1 MAIKAVIFDL
11 DGTITQPFF
20 DFDAIRQEMGLDKDA
35 GPVWEAMA
43 QMGPQERR
51 RAQRILDSYEQ
62 RAVTVSQLNPGAR
75 ETLDA
80 LRNASIFIGVLTRN
94 RRSNVLEVAR
104 KHDLQFDAIVD
115 REDGPVKPDAFGV
128 LRLCEQFGVEPQ
140 ETVVVGDYLFDMLCA
155 RAAGAGAV
163 LLVNHEKAAEFANSA
178 DITIERI
185 DEVLDIVE
193 EKRRIK

>member
-1 MAIKAVIFDL
+1 MA
-11 DGTITQPFF
+11 
-20 DFDAIRQEMGLDKDA
+20 
-35 GPVWEAMA
+35 
-43 QMGPQERR
+43 
-51 RAQRILDSYEQ
+51 
-62 RAVTVSQLNPGAR
+62 
-75 ETLDA
+75 
-80 LRNASIFIGVLTRN
+80 
-94 RRSNVLEVAR
+94 RSSRMPSA
-104 KHDLQFDAIVD
+104 
-115 REDGPVKPDAFGV
+115 
-128 LRLCEQFGVEPQ
+128 CFGVEPQ

>member
-1 MAIKAVIFDL
+1 MAIKAAIFDL